1 MEQTV
6 EEQDQ
11 MYVAF
16 VKSFAPILLHFSSRN
31 TNIRPIID
39 EFTNMREDE
48 VPDHAK
54 VDVLRTWVDS
64 IQDQL
69 GELSGEEIQEIMSRA
84 NMHRIPEKAFYKEP
98 YSLSNKKR
106 ARGETCTITMDPF
119 KRDEYYVDFLDK
131 GKPYKVAA
139 ILQYYKLM
147 KESNIE
153 RTEWKTPLRNPID
166 EKQEKMLEDLDV
178 WYNES
183 RRCKRS
189 RKSRSN
195 KSKRGGRRRI
205 TLRLRKN

>member
-1 MEQTV
+1 
-6 EEQDQ
+6 

-16 VKSFAPILLHFSSRN
+16 VKAFAPILLHFSSQN
-31 TNIRPIID
+31 TRIQNIIN
-39 EFTNMREDE
+39 EFTNMREDGA
-48 VPDHAK
+48 VPDHTK

-64 IQDQL
+64 IQAELDA
-69 GELSGEEIQEIMSRA
+69 LSGDQIQEIMSRA
-84 NMHRIPEKAFYKEP
+84 NMHRISDKTLYKES

-106 ARGETCTITMDPF
+106 ARGETCTITMDQF

-147 KESNIE
+147 KESNVE
-153 RTEWKTPLRNPID
+153 RSEWKTPLRNPID

-183 RRCKRS
+183 RRCKRG

-195 KSKRGGRRRI
+195 SRGSRGGRRRI
-205 TLRLRKN
+205 TRRRKSKN

>member
-1 MEQTV
+1 
-6 EEQDQ
+6 

-16 VKSFAPILLHFSSRN
+16 VKAFAPILLHFSSQN
-31 TNIRPIID
+31 TNFRPIID
-39 EFTNMREDE
+39 EFTNMREDA

-54 VDVLRTWVDS
+54 VDELRTWVDS
-64 IQDQL
+64 IQDRL
-69 GELSGEEIQEIMSRA
+69 DTLSDDKIQEIMREARA
-84 NMHRIPEKAFYKEP
+84 HRIPEKAFYKEP

-106 ARGETCTITMDPF
+106 ARGETCTITMDQF

-147 KESNIE
+147 KESNVE
-153 RTEWKTPLRNPID
+153 RSEWKTPLRNPID
-166 EKQEKMLEDLDV
+166 EKQEKLLEDLDV

-183 RRCKRS
+183 RRCKRG

-195 KSKRGGRRRI
+195 SRGSRGGKRRRI
-205 TLRLRKN
+205 TRRRLSKN

>member
-1 MEQTV
+1 
-6 EEQDQ
+6 

-16 VKSFAPILLHFSSRN
+16 VKSFAPILLHFSSR
-31 TNIRPIID
+31 TPRIQRIIN

-48 VPDHAK
+48 VPDHEK

-84 NMHRIPEKAFYKEP
+84 NMHRISEEALYKEP

-166 EKQEKMLEDLDV
+166 EKQQKLLEDLDV
-178 WYNES
+178 WYNMQRS
-183 RRCKRS
+183 CKR
-189 RKSRSN
+189 RKSRS
-195 KSKRGGRRRI
+195 SRGGKRRR